1 MQLQHRITKFFGKHS
16 TGMLFLIPAVTLN
29 AVFFIYPLFRVVQ
42 MSFYNWTVLG
52 TSQYLALGNYERL
65 FVIPFWKLS
74 NTLIYT
80 IIVTPG
86 ILSQRLLWP
95 CFSTTLEMDDFFRTV
110 YFMPV
115 AISFVVA
122 NLVFLWIYNELYD
135 TQLCTKWLDLYAHF
149 LAWNSSVDGAVFRIP
164 HGCVEDCRVLHD
176 DPSLRDSRYS
186 EACNEAADLDGVSFW
201 QRFMYITFPIIRSTF
216 VLALLV
222 SSLALFWPLTIFMS

>member
-65 FVIPFWKLS
+65 FGDPLFWKALS

-95 CFSTTLEMDDFFRTV
+95 CFSTTLGNGRLFSGQSTLCPLP
-110 YFMPV
+110 YP
-115 AISFVVA
+115 
-122 NLVFLWIYNELYD
+122 LLW
-135 TQLCTKWLDLYAHF
+135 
-149 LAWNSSVDGAVFRIP
+149 LAWCSSGSTMSCT
-164 HGCVEDCRVLHD
+164 G
-176 DPSLRDSRYS
+176 YS
-186 EACNEAADLDGVSFW
+186 T
-201 QRFMYITFPIIRSTF
+201 MY
-216 VLALLV
+216 
-222 SSLALFWPLTIFMS
+222 

>member
-65 FVIPFWKLS
+65 FGDPLFWKALS

-86 ILSQRLLWP
+86 IFVTAFALALLLNNTWKW
-95 CFSTTLEMDDFFRTV
+95 TTFFRTV

-122 NLVFLWIYNELYD
+122 SLVFL
-135 TQLCTKWLDLYAHF
+135 
-149 LAWNSSVDGAVFRIP
+149 
-164 HGCVEDCRVLHD
+164 
-176 DPSLRDSRYS
+176 
-186 EACNEAADLDGVSFW
+186 
-201 QRFMYITFPIIRSTF
+201 
-216 VLALLV
+216 
-222 SSLALFWPLTIFMS
+222 